1 MKIFQSKLSL
11 CVHKQREPPGRS
23 NKQTKST
30 NNRQTDRVLTVVDIL
45 RLVLVY
51 LLLSH
56 ICLVFSVSYRCMLSP
71 DAIVLVAMDALI
83 NIRLTVQGADKVRK
97 RISEMGI
104 VLTNQAK

>member
-1 MKIFQSKLSL
+1 
-11 CVHKQREPPGRS
+11 
-23 NKQTKST
+23 
-30 NNRQTDRVLTVVDIL
+30 
-45 RLVLVY
+45 
-51 LLLSH
+51 
-56 ICLVFSVSYRCMLSP
+56 MLSP